1 MMSERLSLKEKPVQL
16 LEEVTFDGVAKYISS
31 DKCKNIIV
39 MAGAGIATCEWTIP
53 SH

>member
-1 MMSERLSLKEKPVQL
+1 MRQRLSLKEPCEQL

-39 MAGAGIATCEWTIP
+39 MAGAGISTCE
-53 SH
+53 